1 MKQYKIREIKVNG
14 EQEEITLAESDAIR
28 IYKIW
33 KRIKDKEVD
42 ENLDAIVKV
51 DLPKDEIEAMKLLKG
66 GIIIDDKRYIS
77 LATTPQ

>member
-1 MKQYKIREIKVNG
+1 MKQYKIREIKING

-42 ENLDAIVKV
+42 EKLDAIVKV
-51 DLPKDEIEAMKLLKG
+51 DLQKDEIEEKKLLKG
-66 GIIIDDKRYIS
+66 GIIIEDKR
-77 LATTPQ
+77 